1 MFGKKK
7 EASTEAIESVRDH
20 AHGWIDAAAD
30 YVAPKVDQASK
41 AIRPVYEDARARF
54 EDDILPRVNEA
65 SEKLQKEVLP
75 SLEHKAQDATEATKK
90 YGKAAQS
97 SAKKYAAAAA
107 ASPAVKKTRAAA
119 ESAKSAAL
127 DTPVPSKRE
136 LKKAA
141 KKAAKQA
148 KKAAKDNK
156 KALAKARKSNS
167 SSKGGIIA
175 LLIAAAVGA
184 AGYVAWRRTKPVE
197 DPWAEE
203 YWEDVKMDLPID
215 DQEVP
220 NEQAEDAAT
229 TEQVQDRTEQKV
241 QAHEAGLD
249 QHSDN

>member
-1 MFGKKK
+1 M
-7 EASTEAIESVRDH
+7 
-20 AHGWIDAAAD
+20 
-30 YVAPKVDQASK
+30 
-41 AIRPVYEDARARF
+41 
-54 EDDILPRVNEA
+54 
-65 SEKLQKEVLP
+65 
-75 SLEHKAQDATEATKK
+75 
-90 YGKAAQS
+90 
-97 SAKKYAAAAA
+97 
-107 ASPAVKKTRAAA
+107 RAAA

-241 QAHEAGLD
+241 KAHEAGLD